1 MTLFDIHTGLCS
13 SFGFILNSISYAKWK
28 SPHCTA
34 KYLIPA
40 GTQYFSSTAE
50 QKIIYMHL
58 IFCVCVNF
66 LNFLSPL
73 LLFSLFSF
81 SLTSSSQVSI
91 HHHAG
96 GHLSSDSFVN
106 VNYCSLSGVV
116 SAHGEQYLQG
126 CPSPTRMCKNPEQ
139 PAYRFTFFFF
149 WTCPSLLHLFTLE
162 FSGYSCARC
171 YFIDPNPLRLTQ
183 NDVFW
188 RKAGEML
195 SGYVSVW
202 PKIATTLG
210 INKVVRRF
218 DFLHYM
224 NDLVTY
230 FPYGTLFTRWFLHLE
245 IWPIS
250 CFKWAPSGFIY

>member
-1 MTLFDIHTGLCS
+1 MIITHRETQTHTIIVLCLEKKLYNLALMTLFDIHTGLCS

-28 SPHCTA
+28 SRHYTA

-40 GTQYFSSTAE
+40 GAQYFSSTAE

-139 PAYRFTFFFF
+139 PAYRFTFF
-149 WTCPSLLHLFTLE
+149 WTCPSSLASLYSWILWILLCTLLFYW
-162 FSGYSCARC
+162 S
-171 YFIDPNPLRLTQ
+171 
-183 NDVFW
+183 
-188 RKAGEML
+188 
-195 SGYVSVW
+195 
-202 PKIATTLG
+202 
-210 INKVVRRF
+210 
-218 DFLHYM
+218 
-224 NDLVTY
+224 
-230 FPYGTLFTRWFLHLE
+230 
-245 IWPIS
+245 
-250 CFKWAPSGFIY
+250 